1 MIWKTK
7 WLLPMF
13 QSQKTENYFPTMT
26 MYAKLTALTPGVH
39 IPICEKKPKLHELK
53 KNKTFIYNVQ
63 ALAPCS
69 HGLLGCWVEHA
80 CVDAETL
87 GVEQAHVEA
96 EI

>member
-1 MIWKTK
+1 MQTHCANTRSAFSYLW
-7 WLLPMF
+7 
-13 QSQKTENYFPTMT
+13 E
-26 MYAKLTALTPGVH
+26 
-39 IPICEKKPKLHELK
+39 KPKLHELK

>member
-1 MIWKTK
+1 
-7 WLLPMF
+7 MF
-13 QSQKTENYFPTMT
+13 QSQKNRKLFSYNDHVC
-26 MYAKLTALTPGVH
+26 KLTALTPGVH
-39 IPICEKKPKLHELK
+39 FPICEKSPNYTSLK